1 MIVDIGNFSLILSL
15 VLAVYIACSLILGQS
30 LSVNVLIASGRSA
43 LYAVPFLVAIA
54 TFALVYAFVNND
66 FSVKYVAENSNLEM
80 PRVYTWVAFYA
91 GNAGSLLF
99 ICLVFSI
106 LAIVVSNHVFK
117 RAPLIASYS
126 IGTMIAIL
134 TFFLAVTAFLAEP
147 FARLANVPLNG
158 EGINPLLV
166 HFGMFVHPPMQ
177 MAGLIAVCIP
187 FSLGIGAMLA
197 GKNGID
203 TWIDVGRFW
212 GMLSWCVLTIG
223 LILGSWW
230 AYTILGWGGYWAWD
244 PVENSA
250 LMPWLVLTAFI
261 HSIIVQ
267 KRRGMFRMWNIILVI
282 LAFTLAE
289 LGMFI
294 NRGGPVPSVH
304 SFAQSTMGWVFLSF
318 MVATM
323 VVSLL
328 IFVFRVRIF
337 SSDRNLESAICRESA
352 FLAQNVL
359 FVIVAMVTLWGTL
372 YPVFANVAS
381 DTDLTVGKPFFD
393 LVNGPLLLMIV
404 MLMSIGP
411 VLPWRKTTA
420 SQAFRLLVYPFVT
433 SLILIVVLIVLG
445 ITQLPAIIGIWTCF
459 MAVFT
464 ISQEWIKGS
473 IARHRRGENYLS
485 AIIKILNSNRTRYG
499 GYIVHLG
506 IAMLAI
512 GAIGSSFYDVQ
523 KDFVLA
529 PGESATIG
537 NYEFNYLNI
546 KKSNLGDR
554 IEQSAEFQVYK
565 KQNNLG
571 SMIATRTYYPS
582 HNIAATRAA
591 IRSNP
596 IEDFYIVPSE
606 FGDDGK
612 AVFRVYV
619 NPLVWWMWM
628 AGPVMML
635 GAFVAVSHKISYQQN
650 IGTRKA

>member
-1 MIVDIGNFSLILSL
+1 
-15 VLAVYIACSLILGQS
+15 
-30 LSVNVLIASGRSA
+30 
-43 LYAVPFLVAIA
+43 
-54 TFALVYAFVNND
+54 
-66 FSVKYVAENSNLEM
+66 
-80 PRVYTWVAFYA
+80 
-91 GNAGSLLF
+91 
-99 ICLVFSI
+99 
-106 LAIVVSNHVFK
+106 
-117 RAPLIASYS
+117 
-126 IGTMIAIL
+126 
-134 TFFLAVTAFLAEP
+134 
-147 FARLANVPLNG
+147 
-158 EGINPLLV
+158 
-166 HFGMFVHPPMQ
+166 
-177 MAGLIAVCIP
+177 
-187 FSLGIGAMLA
+187 
-197 GKNGID
+197 
-203 TWIDVGRFW
+203 
-212 GMLSWCVLTIG
+212 
-223 LILGSWW
+223 
-230 AYTILGWGGYWAWD
+230 
-244 PVENSA
+244 
-250 LMPWLVLTAFI
+250 
-261 HSIIVQ
+261 
-267 KRRGMFRMWNIILVI
+267 
-282 LAFTLAE
+282 
-289 LGMFI
+289 
-294 NRGGPVPSVH
+294 
-304 SFAQSTMGWVFLSF
+304 

-372 YPVFANVAS
+372 YPVFADVAS

-420 SQAFRLLVYPFVT
+420 SQAFRLLIYPFVT
-433 SLILIVVLIVLG
+433 SLILIIVLIILG
-445 ITQLPAIIGIWTCF
+445 ITQLPAIVGIWTCF
-459 MAVFT
+459 MAIFT

-473 IARHRRGENYLS
+473 IARHKRGENYLS

-546 KKSNLGDR
+546 KESNLGDR
-554 IEQSAEFQVYK
+554 IEQAAEFRVYK

-571 SMIATRTYYPS
+571 SMVAKRTYYPS

-635 GAFVAVSHKISYQQN
+635 GAFIAVSHKISYQQN
-650 IGTRKA
+650 IGARKA